1 MKKGNIY
8 EGVVKKVEF
17 PNKAYVDVI
26 EKDENGNEQKTLT
39 LVKGA
44 LPGQKIKFRAK
55 KVRKDKSQGILLEV
69 TEKSPLE
76 TAEPMCCRFG
86 KCGGCSYQTLPYEKQ
101 LELKR
106 NQVLEIIDN
115 VYKTLDSSLGIKKD
129 YIYDGILPSPEIK
142 GYRNKMEF
150 SFGDEYKGGPLTL
163 GLHKKGSVHD
173 IVNASGCQI
182 VDDDY
187 SKVIDCIV
195 EYFRE
200 KQIPHYNK
208 NTHQGV
214 LRHLLVRRAVST
226 GELLVA
232 LVTSSQ
238 QDISEYVSEVSEKL
252 NGLKYNGKLTGFI
265 HIIND
270 GLGDVV
276 KSDKMHII
284 SGKDWFTEKILGL
297 QFKIS
302 PFSFFQTNTKG
313 AEVLYTR
320 ARDYVLGGEMAGVG
334 KNSVGVGMDVENSR
348 INGVCSEMTAGS
360 SDIVDGYSEKG
371 AKNVDLADIYSEK
384 TENLETKTNAG
395 FKDKVV
401 FDLYSGTGTIA
412 QIIAPVAK
420 KVIGVEI
427 VEEAVEA
434 AKENAAINGLDNCEF
449 IAGDV
454 LKVIDEIDEKPDYI
468 ILDPPREG
476 IHPKAIRKIID
487 YGVENIVYIS
497 CKPTSLSQDLATFE
511 TFGYHVERVSNV
523 DMFPGTVHVETVVLL
538 SHKKPDGHINVK
550 VEFGEGEGKVPLD
563 NIAKRAEEY
572 KPKERVTYKMIKE
585 YIEAKYGFKVHTAY
599 IAEVK
604 RDLGLPMYD
613 APNAVEELKQPR
625 KHPTAEKVEAIKDAL
640 RYFEIMEEI

>member
-538 SHKKPDGHINVK
+538 SHKKADSYIHID
-550 VEFGEGEGKVPLD
+550 VEFGEGEGKIPVD
-563 NIAKRAEEY
+563 SIAKRAEAY
-572 KPKERVTYKMIKE
+572 KPKEKVTYKMIKE

-604 RDLGLPMYD
+604 RNLGLPMYD

-625 KHPTAEKVEAIKDAL
+625 KHPTPEKVEAIKDAL
-640 RYFEIMEEI
+640 RYFAVI

>member
-8 EGVVKKVEF
+8 EGIVKKVEF
-17 PNKAYVDVI
+17 PNKAYVEVI

-39 LVKGA
+39 IVKGA

-76 TAEPMCCRFG
+76 TAEPMCSRFG

-252 NGLKYNGKLTGFI
+252 NGLEYNGKLTGFI

-334 KNSVGVGMDVENSR
+334 KNSVGVELDTKNSR
-348 INGVCSEMTAGS
+348 IDGVCSEKTADS
-360 SDIVDGYSEKG
+360 SDIVDGYSEMG
-371 AKNVDLADIYSEK
+371 TENVDLAGVCSKKTESEK
-384 TENLETKTNAG
+384 KPDTGKSSE

-497 CKPTSLSQDLATFE
+497 CKPTSLSQDLAIFE

-523 DMFPGTVHVETVVLL
+523 DMFPGTVHCET
-538 SHKKPDGHINVK
+538 I
-550 VEFGEGEGKVPLD
+550 
-563 NIAKRAEEY
+563 
-572 KPKERVTYKMIKE
+572 IKLCL
-585 YIEAKYGFKVHTAY
+585 KNK
-599 IAEVK
+599 
-604 RDLGLPMYD
+604 GL
-613 APNAVEELKQPR
+613 
-625 KHPTAEKVEAIKDAL
+625 
-640 RYFEIMEEI
+640 

>member
-8 EGVVKKVEF
+8 EGIVKKVEF
-17 PNKAYVDVI
+17 PNKAYVEVI

-39 LVKGA
+39 IVKGA

-101 LELKR
+101 LELKK

-200 KQIPHYNK
+200 KQVPHYNK

-252 NGLKYNGKLTGFI
+252 NGLEYSGKLTGFI

-334 KNSVGVGMDVENSR
+334 KNSVGVGLD
-348 INGVCSEMTAGS
+348 ADS
-360 SDIVDGYSEKG
+360 SDIADGYSEMG
-371 AKNVDLADIYSEK
+371 TENVDLAEIYSEK
-384 TENLETKTNAG
+384 TENLETETNAG

-497 CKPTSLSQDLATFE
+497 CKPTSLLQDLATFE

-563 NIAKRAEEY
+563 NIAKRAESY

-640 RYFEIMEEI
+640 KHFEVI

>member
-8 EGVVKKVEF
+8 EGIVKKVEF
-17 PNKAYVDVI
+17 PNKAYVEVI

-39 LVKGA
+39 IVKGA

-76 TAEPMCCRFG
+76 TAEPMCSRFG

-252 NGLKYNGKLTGFI
+252 NGLEYNGKLTGFI

-276 KSDKMHII
+276 KSDRMHII

-320 ARDYVLGGEMAGVG
+320 ARDYVLGREIAGVD
-334 KNSVGVGMDVENSR
+334 KSR
-348 INGVCSEMTAGS
+348 VNIELDADSP
-360 SDIVDGYSEKG
+360 DIADGYSEMG
-371 AKNVDLADIYSEK
+371 TENVDLAGVCSKKTESEK
-384 TENLETKTNAG
+384 KPDTGKSSE

-523 DMFPGTVHVETVVLL
+523 DMFPGTVHVETIVKL
-538 SHKKPDGHINVK
+538 SLKNK
-550 VEFGEGEGKVPLD
+550 
-563 NIAKRAEEY
+563 
-572 KPKERVTYKMIKE
+572 
-585 YIEAKYGFKVHTAY
+585 
-599 IAEVK
+599 
-604 RDLGLPMYD
+604 GL
-613 APNAVEELKQPR
+613 
-625 KHPTAEKVEAIKDAL
+625 
-640 RYFEIMEEI
+640 

>member
-8 EGVVKKVEF
+8 EGVVKKVDF
-17 PNKAYVDVI
+17 PNKAYVEVI
-26 EKDENGNEQKTLT
+26 ETDENGNEDKTLT

-44 LPGQKIKFRAK
+44 LPGQKVKFRAK
-55 KVRKDKSQGILLEV
+55 RVRKDKSQGILLEV
-69 TEKSPLE
+69 TEKSQIE
-76 TAEPMCCRFG
+76 TADPMCSHFG

-101 LELKR
+101 LELKK

-115 VYKTLDSSLGIKKD
+115 VYKTLDSSLNIKKD
-129 YIYDGILPSPEIK
+129 YMYDGILASPEIQ

-173 IVNASGCQI
+173 IVNASGCKI

-200 KQIPHYNK
+200 KQVPHYNK
-208 NTHQGV
+208 NTHEGV

-238 QDISEYVSEVSEKL
+238 QDITEYVNEVSEKL
-252 NGLKYNGKLTGFI
+252 NHIEYNGKLTGFI

-276 KSDKMHII
+276 KSDEMYII

-320 ARDYVLGGEMAGVG
+320 ARDYILGNSIEQEHPEEIDTAAVNKVNNI
-334 KNSVGVGMDVENSR
+334 KNSEKSNITDVKND
-348 INGVCSEMTAGS
+348 
-360 SDIVDGYSEKG
+360 SDAAEVFRE
-371 AKNVDLADIYSEK
+371 
-384 TENLETKTNAG
+384 
-395 FKDKVV
+395 KVV

-454 LKVIDEIDEKPDYI
+454 LKVIDEIEEKPDYI

-487 YGVENIVYIS
+487 YGVKNIVYIS

-523 DMFPGTVHVETVVLL
+523 DMFPGTVHVETVVKL
-538 SHKKPDGHINVK
+538 SLKKDTPKIEVTMEPDYESNYTPQEK
-550 VEFGEGEGKVPLD
+550 
-563 NIAKRAEEY
+563 A
-572 KPKERVTYKMIKE
+572 TYSKIKE
-585 YIEAKYGFKVHTAY
+585 YVKEKYGVNVHTSY
-599 IAEVK
+599 IAQVKRMCGLDMGENYNKSKKENPEVK
-604 RDLGLPMYD
+604 
-613 APNAVEELKQPR
+613 QC
-625 KHPTAEKVEAIKDAL
+625 TQEKVEYIKDAL
-640 RYFEIMEEI
+640 RHFKLI

>member
-1 MKKGNIY
+1 MSLQYLEMSEQNKGGCIYMKKGNIY
-8 EGVVKKVEF
+8 EGIVKKVDF
-17 PNKAYVDVI
+17 PNKAYVEVI
-26 EKDENGNEQKTLT
+26 ETDENGNEEKTLT

-44 LPGQKIKFRAK
+44 LPGQKIRFRAK

-69 TEKSPLE
+69 SEKSPLE
-76 TAEPMCCRFG
+76 TVKPLCSHFG
-86 KCGGCSYQTLPYEKQ
+86 QCGGCSYQTLPYEKQ
-101 LELKR
+101 LELKK

-115 VYKTLDSSLGIKKD
+115 VYNTLDSSLGIKKD
-129 YIYDGILPSPEIK
+129 YIYDGILPSPKIQ

-173 IVNASGCQI
+173 IVNASGCKI

-187 SKVIDCIV
+187 SKVIDCV
-195 EYFRE
+195 VQYFRE
-200 KQIPHYNK
+200 KQVPHYNK

-238 QDISEYVSEVSEKL
+238 QDISEYVSEVAEKL
-252 NGLKYNGKLTGFI
+252 NKIEYSGKLTGFI

-276 KSDKMHII
+276 KSDEMQVI

-320 ARDYVLGGEMAGVG
+320 ARDYVLG
-334 KNSVGVGMDVENSR
+334 KGM
-348 INGVCSEMTAGS
+348 T
-360 SDIVDGYSEKG
+360 SD
-371 AKNVDLADIYSEK
+371 
-384 TENLETKTNAG
+384 AG

-523 DMFPGTVHVETVVLL
+523 DLFPWTVHVETIVKL
-538 SHKKPDGHINVK
+538 S
-550 VEFGEGEGKVPLD
+550 
-563 NIAKRAEEY
+563 
-572 KPKERVTYKMIKE
+572 
-585 YIEAKYGFKVHTAY
+585 
-599 IAEVK
+599 
-604 RDLGLPMYD
+604 
-613 APNAVEELKQPR
+613 LKN
-625 KHPTAEKVEAIKDAL
+625 KSL
-640 RYFEIMEEI
+640 

>member
-101 LELKR
+101 LELKK
-106 NQVLEIIDN
+106 NQVLDIIDT

-200 KQIPHYNK
+200 KQAPHYNK

-252 NGLKYNGKLTGFI
+252 NGLEYNGKLTGFI

-276 KSDKMHII
+276 KSDRMHII

-320 ARDYVLGGEMAGVG
+320 ARDYVLGGEVTGVG

-348 INGVCSEMTAGS
+348 INGVCSEMTADS
-360 SDIVDGYSEKG
+360 SDIVDGYSEKD
-371 AKNVDLADIYSEK
+371 AENVDLADIYSEK
-384 TENLETKTNAG
+384 TKSPEAETNAG

-538 SHKKPDGHINVK
+538 SHKKPDGHINLK

-563 NIAKRAEEY
+563 NIAKRAESY

-585 YIEAKYGFKVHTAY
+585 YIEAKYSFKVHTAY

-613 APNAVEELKQPR
+613 APNAVEELKQSR

-640 RYFEIMEEI
+640 KHFEVI

>member
-8 EGVVKKVEF
+8 EGIVKKVEF
-17 PNKAYVDVI
+17 PNKAYVEVI

-39 LVKGA
+39 IVKGA

-76 TAEPMCCRFG
+76 TAEPMCSRFG

-252 NGLKYNGKLTGFI
+252 NGLEYNGKLTGFI

-276 KSDKMHII
+276 KSDRMHII

-320 ARDYVLGGEMAGVG
+320 ARDYVLGRKMAGVG
-334 KNSVGVGMDVENSR
+334 KNSVGVELDAKNSR
-348 INGVCSEMTAGS
+348 IDGVCLEKTADS
-360 SDIVDGYSEKG
+360 SDIVDGYSEMG
-371 AKNVDLADIYSEK
+371 IENVDLAGVCSEK
-384 TENLETKTNAG
+384 TESEKKLDTGKSSE

-454 LKVIDEIDEKPDYI
+454 LRVIDEIDEKPDYI

-497 CKPTSLSQDLATFE
+497 CKPTSLLQDLAIFE

-523 DMFPGTVHVETVVLL
+523 DMFPGTVHCET
-538 SHKKPDGHINVK
+538 I
-550 VEFGEGEGKVPLD
+550 
-563 NIAKRAEEY
+563 
-572 KPKERVTYKMIKE
+572 IKLCL
-585 YIEAKYGFKVHTAY
+585 KNK
-599 IAEVK
+599 
-604 RDLGLPMYD
+604 GL
-613 APNAVEELKQPR
+613 
-625 KHPTAEKVEAIKDAL
+625 
-640 RYFEIMEEI
+640 

>member
-8 EGVVKKVEF
+8 EGIVKKVEF
-17 PNKAYVDVI
+17 PNKAYVEVI

-39 LVKGA
+39 IVKGA

-76 TAEPMCCRFG
+76 TAEPMCSRFG

-252 NGLKYNGKLTGFI
+252 NGLEYNGKLTGFI

-334 KNSVGVGMDVENSR
+334 KNSVGVGMDADSLD
-348 INGVCSEMTAGS
+348 IAG
-360 SDIVDGYSEKG
+360 GYSEMG
-371 AKNVDLADIYSEK
+371 TENVDLAGVCSKKTESEK
-384 TENLETKTNAG
+384 KTDTG
-395 FKDKVV
+395 KSSEFKDKVV

-497 CKPTSLSQDLATFE
+497 CKPTSLLQDLAIFE

-523 DMFPGTVHVETVVLL
+523 DMFPGTVHVETVVKL
-538 SHKKPDGHINVK
+538 SLKKDTPKIEVTMEPD
-550 VEFGEGEGKVPLD
+550 
-563 NIAKRAEEY
+563 EESNY
-572 KPKERVTYKMIKE
+572 TPQEKATYSKIKE
-585 YIEAKYGFKVHTAY
+585 YVKEKYGVNVHTSY
-599 IAEVK
+599 IAQVKRMCGLDMGENYNKSKKENPEVK
-604 RDLGLPMYD
+604 QCP
-613 APNAVEELKQPR
+613 Q
-625 KHPTAEKVEAIKDAL
+625 EKVEYIKDAL
-640 RYFEIMEEI
+640 RHYNMI

>member
-8 EGVVKKVEF
+8 EGIVKKVEF
-17 PNKAYVDVI
+17 PNKAYVEVI

-39 LVKGA
+39 IVKGA

-76 TAEPMCCRFG
+76 TAEPMCSRFG
-86 KCGGCSYQTLPYEKQ
+86 RCGGCSYQTLPYEKQ

-252 NGLKYNGKLTGFI
+252 NGLEYNGKLTGFI

-276 KSDKMHII
+276 KSDRMHII

-320 ARDYVLGGEMAGVG
+320 ARDYVLGRKMAGVG
-334 KNSVGVGMDVENSR
+334 KNSVGVELDAKNSR
-348 INGVCSEMTAGS
+348 IDGVCLEKTADS
-360 SDIVDGYSEKG
+360 SDIVDGYSEMG
-371 AKNVDLADIYSEK
+371 IENVDLAGVCSEK
-384 TENLETKTNAG
+384 TESEKKLDTGKSSE

-454 LKVIDEIDEKPDYI
+454 LRVIDEIDEKPDYI

-497 CKPTSLSQDLATFE
+497 CKPTSLLQDLAIFE

-523 DMFPGTVHVETVVLL
+523 DMFPGTMHVETVCLL
-538 SHKKPDGHINVK
+538 S
-550 VEFGEGEGKVPLD
+550 
-563 NIAKRAEEY
+563 
-572 KPKERVTYKMIKE
+572 
-585 YIEAKYGFKVHTAY
+585 
-599 IAEVK
+599 
-604 RDLGLPMYD
+604 
-613 APNAVEELKQPR
+613 R
-625 KHPTAEKVEAIKDAL
+625 KAQ
-640 RYFEIMEEI
+640 

>member
-8 EGVVKKVEF
+8 EGIVKKVEF
-17 PNKAYVDVI
+17 PNKAYVEVI

-39 LVKGA
+39 IVKGA

-76 TAEPMCCRFG
+76 TAEPMCSRFG

-252 NGLKYNGKLTGFI
+252 NGLEYNGKLTGFI

-276 KSDKMHII
+276 KSDRMHII

-320 ARDYVLGGEMAGVG
+320 ARDYVLGREMAGVG
-334 KNSVGVGMDVENSR
+334 KNSVSVGMD
-348 INGVCSEMTAGS
+348 ADS
-360 SDIVDGYSEKG
+360 SDIVDGYSEMG
-371 AKNVDLADIYSEK
+371 IENVDLAGVCSEK
-384 TENLETKTNAG
+384 TESEKKLDTGKSSE

-523 DMFPGTVHVETVVLL
+523 DMFPGTVHCET
-538 SHKKPDGHINVK
+538 I
-550 VEFGEGEGKVPLD
+550 
-563 NIAKRAEEY
+563 
-572 KPKERVTYKMIKE
+572 IKLCL
-585 YIEAKYGFKVHTAY
+585 KNK
-599 IAEVK
+599 
-604 RDLGLPMYD
+604 GL
-613 APNAVEELKQPR
+613 
-625 KHPTAEKVEAIKDAL
+625 
-640 RYFEIMEEI
+640 

>member
-8 EGVVKKVEF
+8 EGIVKKVEF
-17 PNKAYVDVI
+17 PNKAYVEVI

-39 LVKGA
+39 IVKGA

-76 TAEPMCCRFG
+76 TAEPMCSRFG

-252 NGLKYNGKLTGFI
+252 NGLEYNGKLTGFI

-276 KSDKMHII
+276 KSDRMHII

-320 ARDYVLGGEMAGVG
+320 ARDYVLGRKMAGVG
-334 KNSVGVGMDVENSR
+334 KNSVGVELDAKNSR
-348 INGVCSEMTAGS
+348 IDGVCLEKTADS
-360 SDIVDGYSEKG
+360 SDIVDGYSEMG
-371 AKNVDLADIYSEK
+371 IENVDLAGVCSEK
-384 TENLETKTNAG
+384 TESEKKLDTGKSSE

-523 DMFPGTVHVETVVLL
+523 DMFPGTVHVETVV
-538 SHKKPDGHINVK
+538 
-550 VEFGEGEGKVPLD
+550 
-563 NIAKRAEEY
+563 
-572 KPKERVTYKMIKE
+572 
-585 YIEAKYGFKVHTAY
+585 
-599 IAEVK
+599 
-604 RDLGLPMYD
+604 GL
-613 APNAVEELKQPR
+613 QR
-625 KHPTAEKVEAIKDAL
+625 KD
-640 RYFEIMEEI
+640 M

>member
-8 EGVVKKVEF
+8 EGIVKKVEF
-17 PNKAYVDVI
+17 PNKAYVEVI

-39 LVKGA
+39 IVKGA

-76 TAEPMCCRFG
+76 TAEPMCSRFG

-252 NGLKYNGKLTGFI
+252 NGLEYNGKLTGFI

-276 KSDKMHII
+276 KSDRMHII

-313 AEVLYTR
+313 AEVLYTM
-320 ARDYVLGGEMAGVG
+320 ARDYVLGREMAGVC
-334 KNSVGVGMDVENSR
+334 KNRVDAGMD
-348 INGVCSEMTAGS
+348 ADS
-360 SDIVDGYSEKG
+360 SDIADGYSEMG
-371 AKNVDLADIYSEK
+371 TENVDLAGICSKKPESEK
-384 TENLETKTNAG
+384 KTDTG
-395 FKDKVV
+395 KSSEFKDKVV

-523 DMFPGTVHVETVVLL
+523 DMFPGTVHVETVVKL
-538 SHKKPDGHINVK
+538 SLKKDTPKIEVTMEPD
-550 VEFGEGEGKVPLD
+550 
-563 NIAKRAEEY
+563 EESNY
-572 KPKERVTYKMIKE
+572 TPQEKATYSKIKE
-585 YIEAKYGFKVHTAY
+585 YVKDKYGVNVYAFY
-599 IAEVK
+599 IAQVKRMCGLDMGENYNKSKKENPEVK
-604 RDLGLPMYD
+604 QCP
-613 APNAVEELKQPR
+613 Q
-625 KHPTAEKVEAIKDAL
+625 EKVEYIKDAL
-640 RYFEIMEEI
+640 RHYNMI

>member
-8 EGVVKKVEF
+8 EGIVKKVEF
-17 PNKAYVDVI
+17 PNKAYVEVI

-39 LVKGA
+39 IVKGA

-76 TAEPMCCRFG
+76 TAEPMCSRFG

-226 GELLVA
+226 RELLVA

-252 NGLKYNGKLTGFI
+252 NGLEYNGKLTGFI

-334 KNSVGVGMDVENSR
+334 KNSVGVGRDAENSR
-348 INGVCSEMTAGS
+348 IDGVCLEKTADS
-360 SDIVDGYSEKG
+360 SDIVDGYSEKD
-371 AKNVDLADIYSEK
+371 AENVDLADIYSKK
-384 TENLETKTNAG
+384 TKSPEAETNAG

-563 NIAKRAEEY
+563 NIAKRAESY

-613 APNAVEELKQPR
+613 APNAVEELKQQR
-625 KHPTAEKVEAIKDAL
+625 KHPTPEKVEAIKDAL
-640 RYFEIMEEI
+640 KYFGVI

>member
-8 EGVVKKVEF
+8 EGIVKKVEF
-17 PNKAYVDVI
+17 PNKAYVEVI

-39 LVKGA
+39 IVKGA

-76 TAEPMCCRFG
+76 TAEPMCSRFG

-101 LELKR
+101 LDLKR

-252 NGLKYNGKLTGFI
+252 NGLEYNGKLTGFI

-302 PFSFFQTNTKG
+302 PFSFFQTNTNG

-334 KNSVGVGMDVENSR
+334 KNSVGVELDAKNSR
-348 INGVCSEMTAGS
+348 IDGVCSEKTADS
-360 SDIVDGYSEKG
+360 SDIVDGYSEMG
-371 AKNVDLADIYSEK
+371 TENVDLAGVCSKKTESEK
-384 TENLETKTNAG
+384 KPDTGKSSE

-497 CKPTSLSQDLATFE
+497 CKPTSLSQDLAIFE

-523 DMFPGTVHVETVVLL
+523 DMFPGTVHCET
-538 SHKKPDGHINVK
+538 I
-550 VEFGEGEGKVPLD
+550 
-563 NIAKRAEEY
+563 
-572 KPKERVTYKMIKE
+572 IKLCL
-585 YIEAKYGFKVHTAY
+585 KNK
-599 IAEVK
+599 
-604 RDLGLPMYD
+604 GL
-613 APNAVEELKQPR
+613 
-625 KHPTAEKVEAIKDAL
+625 
-640 RYFEIMEEI
+640 

>member
-17 PNKAYVDVI
+17 PNKAYVEVI

-39 LVKGA
+39 IVKGA

-76 TAEPMCCRFG
+76 TAEPMCSRFG

-101 LELKR
+101 LELKK

-200 KQIPHYNK
+200 KQVPHYNK

-226 GELLVA
+226 GQLLVA

-320 ARDYVLGGEMAGVG
+320 ARDYVLGGEVTGVG

-371 AKNVDLADIYSEK
+371 AENVDLASVCSKKTESEK
-384 TENLETKTNAG
+384 KPDTGKSSE

-523 DMFPGTVHVETVVLL
+523 DMFPGTVHCET
-538 SHKKPDGHINVK
+538 I
-550 VEFGEGEGKVPLD
+550 
-563 NIAKRAEEY
+563 
-572 KPKERVTYKMIKE
+572 IKLCL
-585 YIEAKYGFKVHTAY
+585 KNK
-599 IAEVK
+599 
-604 RDLGLPMYD
+604 GL
-613 APNAVEELKQPR
+613 
-625 KHPTAEKVEAIKDAL
+625 
-640 RYFEIMEEI
+640 

>member
-8 EGVVKKVEF
+8 EGIVKKVEF
-17 PNKAYVDVI
+17 PNKAYVEVI

-39 LVKGA
+39 IVKGA

-76 TAEPMCCRFG
+76 TAEPMCSRFG

-252 NGLKYNGKLTGFI
+252 NGLEYNGILTGFI

-334 KNSVGVGMDVENSR
+334 KNSVGVELDAKNSR
-348 INGVCSEMTAGS
+348 IDGVCSEKTADS
-360 SDIVDGYSEKG
+360 SDIVDGYSEMG
-371 AKNVDLADIYSEK
+371 TENVDLAGVCSKKTESEK
-384 TENLETKTNAG
+384 KPDTGKSSE

-497 CKPTSLSQDLATFE
+497 CKPTSLSQDLAIFE

-523 DMFPGTVHVETVVLL
+523 DMFPGTVHCET
-538 SHKKPDGHINVK
+538 I
-550 VEFGEGEGKVPLD
+550 
-563 NIAKRAEEY
+563 
-572 KPKERVTYKMIKE
+572 IKLCL
-585 YIEAKYGFKVHTAY
+585 KNK
-599 IAEVK
+599 
-604 RDLGLPMYD
+604 GL
-613 APNAVEELKQPR
+613 
-625 KHPTAEKVEAIKDAL
+625 
-640 RYFEIMEEI
+640 

>member
-17 PNKAYVDVI
+17 PNKAYVEVI

-39 LVKGA
+39 IVKGA

-76 TAEPMCCRFG
+76 TAEPMCSRFG

-101 LELKR
+101 LELKK

-200 KQIPHYNK
+200 KQVPHYNK

-320 ARDYVLGGEMAGVG
+320 ARDYVLGGEVTGVG
-334 KNSVGVGMDVENSR
+334 KNSVGVGMD
-348 INGVCSEMTAGS
+348 ADS
-360 SDIVDGYSEKG
+360 SDIADGYSEKD
-371 AKNVDLADIYSEK
+371 AENVDLAGVCSEK
-384 TENLETKTNAG
+384 TESEKKPDTGKSSE

-523 DMFPGTVHVETVVLL
+523 DMFPGTVHVETVVLM
-538 SHKKPDGHINVK
+538 S
-550 VEFGEGEGKVPLD
+550 
-563 NIAKRAEEY
+563 
-572 KPKERVTYKMIKE
+572 
-585 YIEAKYGFKVHTAY
+585 
-599 IAEVK
+599 
-604 RDLGLPMYD
+604 
-613 APNAVEELKQPR
+613 R
-625 KHPTAEKVEAIKDAL
+625 KDK
-640 RYFEIMEEI
+640 